1 MNNSS
6 FTFSQVAN
14 IHGDLMNVWMDS
26 SSVRTEELDR
36 VLAEMLQAI
45 ADRELAER
53 LQEEEDA
60 KKVEEEKN

>member
-14 IHGDLMNVWMDS
+14 IHGDLMDVWMDS

-60 KKVEEEKN
+60 KKVEEEKD

>member
-14 IHGDLMNVWMDS
+14 IHGDMMDVWMDS

-60 KKVEEEKN
+60 KKVEEEKD